1 MAGHKRGNKQGQ
13 KKPDTLA
20 APAPPHGGRWR
31 RRRRLKHSTVAAAV
45 HRHRAFVFP
54 SADFEGVLVPSRVEG
69 QVVGEVRVP
78 VIGHTVS
85 QLLMLLT
92 RLGSVWLM
100 DALLW
105 HSARRQSRTGE
116 VTTWNQTEADLKN
129 KQTGKRVISWVRFL
143 MFDFLPVT
151 NILLFIRH

>member
-1 MAGHKRGNKQGQ
+1 M
-13 KKPDTLA
+13 
-20 APAPPHGGRWR
+20 
-31 RRRRLKHSTVAAAV
+31 
-45 HRHRAFVFP
+45 
-54 SADFEGVLVPSRVEG
+54 EG

-92 RLGSVWLM
+92 RLGSLWLM

-105 HSARRQSRTGE
+105 HSAAGE

-143 MFDFLPVT
+143 MFDFLPVI